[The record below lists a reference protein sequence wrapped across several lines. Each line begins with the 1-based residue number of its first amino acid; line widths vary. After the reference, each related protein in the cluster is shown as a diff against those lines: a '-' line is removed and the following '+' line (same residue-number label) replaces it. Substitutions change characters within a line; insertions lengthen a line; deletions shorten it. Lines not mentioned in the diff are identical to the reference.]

1 MMSSNIYIYD
11 FRADSQRDE
20 ALQNLLESQE
30 TLEDYQKKTQERI
43 RKVRTKVNEYLH
55 MKQTNMVDPPPPSYQ
70 ARFQMQ

>member
-1 MMSSNIYIYD
+1 MMSSNIYIYN

-43 RKVRTKVNEYLH
+43 RKVRTKVNEINFN
-55 MKQTNMVDPPPPSYQ
+55 NMADPPPK
-70 ARFQMQ
+70 ATLL